1 MSMYID
7 PSPVAQPVLIPI
19 RQAIRE
25 ERMKIEDAAFDH
37 DETLD
42 PWYLNFLL
50 TEQDRGVTE
59 IFIDWE

>member
-1 MSMYID
+1 MYID

-25 ERMKIEDAAFDH
+25 ERMKIEDAAFDR
-37 DETLD
+37 DETVN

-50 TEQDRGVTE
+50 SEQDRGLTE
-59 IFIDWE
+59 IFSHWE

>member
-25 ERMKIEDAAFDH
+25 ERMKIEDAAFDR
-37 DETLD
+37 DETVN

-50 TEQDRGVTE
+50 SEQDRGLTE
-59 IFIDWE
+59 IFSHWE